1 MNMNRSRQPNVA
13 RPQASVRTVLIVD
26 DEPLVRESLRRYLKH
41 VGYIVIEAV
50 DFDAAISALQ
60 GMWFD
65 AMVLDVR
72 LPGRSGLE
80 LLEHLRAEA
89 KLAALPVMVL
99 TGYFPDAAEQ
109 ALLNKLGA
117 SIFYKPRGC
126 FTVVRHLERMIRA
139 QA

>member
-1 MNMNRSRQPNVA
+1 MNMNRSRQTNDA
-13 RPQASVRTVLIVD
+13 RSQASVRTVLIVD

-109 ALLNKLGA
+109 ALLHKLGA

-139 QA
+139 

>member
-1 MNMNRSRQPNVA
+1 LRQAGATLAPA
-13 RPQASVRTVLIVD
+13 AVRTVLIVD
-26 DEPLVRESLRRYLKH
+26 DEALVRASLHRYLEV

-50 DFDAAISALQ
+50 DFEAAISALQ

-80 LLEHLRAEA
+80 LLEHLRGDA

-99 TGYFPDAAEQ
+99 TGYFPDAAEH

-117 SIFYKPRGC
+117 SIFYKPQGC
-126 FTVVRHLERMIRA
+126 LTVARHLKRMLRA

>member
-1 MNMNRSRQPNVA
+1 MNRSRQTGVVH
-13 RPQASVRTVLIVD
+13 PQAAVRTVLIVD
-26 DEPLVRESLRRYLKH
+26 DEALIRESLHRYLK
-41 VGYIVIEAV
+41 VLGYIVLEAV
-50 DFDAAISALQ
+50 DFDAAIAALQ
-60 GMWFD
+60 GMCVD

-80 LLEHLRAEA
+80 LLEHLRGEA

-99 TGYFPDAAEQ
+99 TGYFPDAAEH

-117 SIFYKPRGC
+117 SIFYKPQGC
-126 FTVVRHLERMIRA
+126 LTVARHLKRMIRA

>member
-1 MNMNRSRQPNVA
+1 MTLNRTRQAGAA
-13 RPQASVRTVLIVD
+13 RPQTSVRTVLVVD
-26 DEPLVRESLRRYLKH
+26 DEPLVRESLRRYLKN

-50 DFDAAISALQ
+50 DFDAAIAALQ

-80 LLEHLRAEA
+80 LLQHMRGEA
-89 KLAALPVMVL
+89 KLSKLPVMVL

-109 ALLNKLGA
+109 ALLNRLGA
-117 SIFYKPRGC
+117 SIFYKPQGC

-139 QA
+139 